1 MPLCKLIHWISGDV
15 NLDLLVSSIDDIVGL
30 ATASKQ
36 NSWCKFG
43 IYFFFITSQRK
54 ALTSK
59 ITDKL
64 TKLVLSNHDGLS
76 SPLRK

>member
-36 NSWCKFG
+36 NSWCKLES
-43 IYFFFITSQRK
+43 ISSLSPRK
-54 ALTSK
+54 
-59 ITDKL
+59 
-64 TKLVLSNHDGLS
+64 GR
-76 SPLRK
+76 P